1 MGEGEQRSEHVTEF
15 VLQGVAEQ
23 QRVKQQR
30 IVEDGR
36 DLHVL

>member
-1 MGEGEQRSEHVTEF
+1 MGEGEQRSEHVTDF

-23 QRVKQQR
+23 QRIKEQR
-30 IVEDGR
+30 VVEDGD